1 MAARPPDLP
10 ISCRSVPAVL
20 LWFLLACIFIVPVV
34 LRLAAGDDDPD
45 NAIVH
50 EQENQ
55 LRRDPDAEMQL
66 AA

>member
-1 MAARPPDLP
+1 
-10 ISCRSVPAVL
+10 

-34 LRLAAGDDDPD
+34 LRLAAGDEDPD

-50 EQENQ
+50 EQENEP
-55 LRRDPDAEMQL
+55 RKPAEMRL